1 MFISRSLGQVMDC
14 GTGGRADPGRTIVRI
29 SGGSSDA
36 SRSLPGRAPDR
47 TRTRNGCPDT
57 IRTGHKTR
65 RCYTTLSYTK
75 VFAPPAMSTW
85 DVTVRVFRWRAWG
98 LSLFPLL
105 FPQGVRA
112 RGCARGRALAAGF
125 CSNPSRMSTRMW
137 ASRISAPP
145 ACVPAWALRL
155 ASRQGLLGDVV
166 RSPPPAASFSSR
178 STPSVSIAVLSEGEV

>member
-1 MFISRSLGQVMDC
+1 MDC
-14 GTGGRADPGRTIVRI
+14 GTGGRADPGRTIARI

-36 SRSLPGRAPDR
+36 SRSLTGRAPDR

-57 IRTGHKTR
+57 IRAGNKTQLR
-65 RCYTTLSYTK
+65 YTTLSYIK

-98 LSLFPLL
+98 LFSFP
-105 FPQGVRA
+105 FIVSTRGVRA
-112 RGCARGRALAAGF
+112 GLRARSRARGGVLLQPFTHEHTHVGF
-125 CSNPSRMSTRMW
+125 THKRSPGVRE
-137 ASRISAPP
+137 
-145 ACVPAWALRL
+145 AWALRL

-178 STPSVSIAVLSEGEV
+178 STPSVSIAVLSEGEVWA